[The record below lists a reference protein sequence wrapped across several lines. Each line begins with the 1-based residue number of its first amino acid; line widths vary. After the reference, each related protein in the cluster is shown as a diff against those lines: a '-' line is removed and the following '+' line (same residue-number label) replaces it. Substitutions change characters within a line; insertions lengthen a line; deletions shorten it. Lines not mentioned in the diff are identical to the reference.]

1 MIQKVNRRL
10 LLIAIAIV
18 FIFLLCS
25 GCGSRVSPS
34 AETVTPVEPAIEDPA
49 TEETTSAIPVAI
61 STYYWPWISHGML
74 DLSSGEVISGPDLF
88 ESDLGFIDEFTADKQ
103 PFKGRLL
110 WLVKDTDVFTL
121 DWIRLSFNVDY
132 YDQHEWEFEI
142 HYLFEIDGLL
152 PELAD
157 DGLQEFAVD
166 LVDRQEGFE
175 VVISKVLL
183 GKEQKG
189 NFSNDPINFIA
200 LDLEMRVIDT
210 P

>member
-1 MIQKVNRRL
+1 MSQKVDRRL
-10 LLIAIAIV
+10 LFIGLSILA
-18 FIFLLCS
+18 IFLLSS
-25 GCGSRVSPS
+25 GCGSRVSPPV
-34 AETVTPVEPAIEDPA
+34 ETVDPVIEDPA
-49 TEETTSAIPVAI
+49 LEEIPSTIPVTI

-74 DLSSGEVISGPDLF
+74 DLSSGEVIPGPDLF
-88 ESDLGFIDEFTADKQ
+88 ESDIGFITEFAADKQ
-103 PFKGRLL
+103 PFAGRLV

-132 YDQHEWEFEI
+132 YDQHEWEFDI
-142 HYLFEIDGLL
+142 HYQFEIDGLL
-152 PELAD
+152 PEPAD

-166 LVDRQEGFE
+166 LVERQDGFE
-175 VVISKVLL
+175 VIIKKVLL